1 MILLF
6 LFKKKKQKD
15 KDNNVIQLD
24 RSVKNP
30 FSSLNNYIPLSK
42 PEYSLYESIR
52 EGIPIVD
59 SAILKI
65 VRLVGGF
72 EVIVSNKKIQKQLDL
87 FLKNVNVGGINKGV
101 ECFIANYLDDLLM
114 YGNAIGEIVL
124 QNQNTILGLYN
135 ADVKNISVKPT
146 VDNPL
151 EVDFYINSN
160 ENINKKIENKNL
172 LMFTALNPKSSEYT
186 GVSMLSSLPFVS
198 KILLQIYN
206 SIGTNFERI
215 GNIRYA
221 VTYKPGSDSMDKV
234 YAKER
239 ASLIAKE
246 WSDGMKS
253 LSQGCVKDFV
263 TIGDVD
269 IKVIGAD
276 NQIIDTEIPA
286 KHMLE
291 QIVAQIG
298 IPPFLLGLSWS
309 TTERMSEQ
317 QTNLLTTELEFYR
330 RLLSPVILK
339 IARTYL
345 RLNGYYDEPQIKWN
359 TINFKDEV
367 EQAQAKLYNAQAD
380 EIINQN
386 TERNV

>member
-1 MILLF
+1 MCILA
-6 LFKKKKQKD
+6 LFKRKKQS
-15 KDNNVIQLD
+15 DNNIIQLD
-24 RSVKNP
+24 RSSKNI
-30 FSSLNNYIPLSK
+30 FSNLNNYIPLSK

-72 EVIVSNKKIQKQLDL
+72 EVDIKNKKAKTELD
-87 FLKNVNVGGINKGV
+87 FFMKNVNVGGINRGI

-124 QNQNTILGLYN
+124 EKGNNIVGLFN

-146 VDNPL
+146 ERNPL
-151 EVDFYINSN
+151 EVDFFINSN
-160 ENINKKIENKNL
+160 GIINNKVKNKNL
-172 LMFTALNPKSSEYT
+172 ILFTALNPKSSEYT
-186 GVSMLSSLPFVS
+186 GVSILNSLPFVS

-215 GNIRYA
+215 GNVRYA
-221 VTYKPGSDSMDKV
+221 VTYKPSNDAMDKV

-246 WSDGMKS
+246 WSDGMKA

-263 TIGDVD
+263 TVGDVD

-276 NQIIDTEIPA
+276 NQIIDTQVPVRQ
-286 KHMLE
+286 MLE
-291 QIVAQIG
+291 QIVAKIG

-309 TTERMSEQ
+309 TTERMSKQ
-317 QTNLLTTELEFYR
+317 QADLLTTELEFYR
-330 RLLSPVILK
+330 RIISPVILK
-339 IARTYL
+339 IARTFL
-345 RLNGYYDEPQIKWN
+345 RLNGYSDEPVIKWN
-359 TINFKDEV
+359 TINLKDEV
-367 EQAQAKLYNAQAD
+367 EQATASFYNAKA
-380 EIINQN
+380 ESLKKQN
-386 TERNV
+386 